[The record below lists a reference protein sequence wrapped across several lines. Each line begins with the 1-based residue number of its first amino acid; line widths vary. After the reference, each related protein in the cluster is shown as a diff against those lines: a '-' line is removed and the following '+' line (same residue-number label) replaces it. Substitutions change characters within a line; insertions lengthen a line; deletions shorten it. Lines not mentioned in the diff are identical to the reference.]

1 MNNIEVSEQT
11 KKVMILAFR
20 DRLDSFNAA
29 GARKQIDSVLETGA
43 TNYAVDLSE
52 LDFMDSAGIAV
63 LINLLKR
70 TRMQGGTVKLVRPT
84 SPTSLR
90 ILHLTKFDRLFE
102 MYDTVD
108 EVVNSF

>member
-1 MNNIEVSEQT
+1 MNNIQVSEQT
-11 KKVMILAFR
+11 KRVMVLAFK
-20 DRLDSFNAA
+20 DRLDSFNSAS
-29 GARKQIDSVLETGA
+29 ARKQIDTVLESGA
-43 TNYAVDLSE
+43 ANYAVDLSE

-70 TRMQGGTVKLVRPT
+70 TRMIGGTVKLVRPT

-108 EVVNSF
+108 EAVDSF